1 MLRVEVVQL
10 HLQLLQEQ
18 KVVQLQ
24 LVKVEA
30 LLAKAVVR
38 AKVVRAKVVA
48 RVDLVQRPK
57 AATKPVQLPLKRV
70 HRERLVPP
78 KLAVAAVLPHLNL
91 TDQVRAAEQ
100 VKQVL
105 LVAHQVVEVQ
115 AKEVPVQAKEV
126 PVQAKEVPVQRVEW
140 EQWEQCQQ

>member
-1 MLRVEVVQL
+1 MEVVQL

-100 VKQVL
+100 EVKQVL

-126 PVQAKEVPVQRVEW
+126 PVQRVEW
-140 EQWEQCQQ
+140 EQWEQWQQ